1 MFCTQCG
8 NKLETEGGQP
18 LVRYC
23 PVCKAA
29 VKEPGTADR
38 QFLKKVGNLAM
49 KSAFKLDGFID
60 KALENNIRQRR
71 HREKCEI
78 HATIRLI
85 IKFGAKQIGVEEIV
99 DFRQRTDGKV
109 YFGYNDKVLYRL
121 ISYEWQGSD
130 FATVSNTN
138 TSGKTKYRE
147 RGRTGGRTLA
157 MGAGAIAGS
166 MIAPGVGTIV
176 GTAIGAGGSRKT
188 KTKGKARETSN
199 ETSRVEEV
207 EKDTLAQLI
216 IQNIA
221 TKEMHRL
228 MIVCNRE
235 IDGMIQCL
243 KWQEDEEHYIS
254 TDQPEVV
261 CEALEALEEAAVEEE
276 AANTNYT
283 QQLYQ
288 LKSLLDAGI
297 ITTDEFER
305 KKQQILGL

>member
-1 MFCTQCG
+1 MFCPQCG
-8 NKLETEGGQP
+8 NKLETDGDQS
-18 LVRYC
+18 LVCYC

-29 VKEPGTADR
+29 VNDLGASDR
-38 QFLKKVGNLAM
+38 HFLKKVGNFAM
-49 KSAFKLDGFID
+49 RGAFKLDGFID

-71 HREKCEI
+71 HREKCRI
-78 HATIRLI
+78 HATIRLT
-85 IKFGAKQIGVEEIV
+85 IKFGAKQLGVEEIV
-99 DFRQRTDGKV
+99 SFRQRTDGKV

-130 FATVSNTN
+130 FATISNTN
-138 TSGKTKYRE
+138 TSGETQYRE

-188 KTKGKARETSN
+188 KTRGRAIETTN

-221 TKEMHRL
+221 TEEIHRL

-243 KWQEDEEHYIS
+243 KWQEDEERNVSMNQQDI
-254 TDQPEVV
+254 V
-261 CEALEALEEAAVEEE
+261 CETIEEAEE
-276 AANTNYT
+276 AESVNTNYA

-297 ITTDEFER
+297 ITADEFER
-305 KKQQILGL
+305 KKQQVLGL